1 MRRLRGQTFQ
11 PGTAISLLALFVA
24 LGGTAFA
31 ATGDRAGQGAGAT
44 VSEAIS
50 DQKLRVRQASI
61 GVDGGTA
68 NGNYN
73 SRTVEVKCKR
83 GEVALSVSTQWDS
96 PDNNELSTVF
106 ARLSSTRSGTPNGAV
121 ARGSSDTPGVAT
133 FRVQVL
139 CAG

>member
-1 MRRLRGQTFQ
+1 MRRLRGQTFH
-11 PGTAISLLALFVA
+11 PSTAVSLLALFVA

-31 ATGDRAGQGAGAT
+31 ATGDRGAGAT
-44 VSEAIS
+44 ASEAIS
-50 DQKLRVRQASI
+50 AQKLKVRQASI

-73 SRTVEVKCKR
+73 SRTVSVKCRR

-96 PDNNELSTVF
+96 PDNNELATVF
-106 ARLSSTRSGTPNGAV
+106 ARLSTGRSGTPNGGV